1 MASGVTFN
9 HFGDIAALIPQAT
22 SQVVRK
28 TAFDIQAGYQ
38 ATAARDTGFMAN
50 SAYVVT
56 SAESNYGQGTGS
68 PAKGASL
75 LPEVAGP
82 TDDQTAY
89 VAVGANYAIDQE
101 LGTRFMPAQPAFFP
115 AVEAARPG
123 FEAAIGAIKQR
134 MEET

>member
-1 MASGVTFN
+1 MASGVMFN
-9 HFGDIAALIPQAT
+9 HFGDIANIIPQAT

-38 ATAARDTGFMAN
+38 ARAPRDTGFMVN

-56 SAESNYGQGTGS
+56 SQDSNYGQAGS
-68 PAKGASL
+68 PPKGASL
-75 LPEVAGP
+75 LPEVAQP
-82 TDDQTAY
+82 ETDQTAY

-101 LGTRFMPAQPAFFP
+101 LGTRFMFAQPAFFP

-134 MEET
+134 MEAS